1 MDKFKNI
8 YRIQSIRLKDW
19 NYSWVGY
26 YFITICTKNSEHYFG
41 VVENDNMIVNE
52 IGEIAKKYLTEIPN
66 HFKNVQIIE
75 FIIMPNHI
83 HCIIKIDKAEKYNAN
98 AGKCNVKT
106 RHCLVSADK
115 YNIDADE
122 NINII
127 TNGNNRYQNQGKN
140 TISSIIGSYKSI
152 CTKTINKIQ
161 NEIFFA
167 WQPRFYDMIIKN
179 KKELENV
186 INYIKNNPKNFNND
200 LNGIL

>member
-8 YRIQSIRLKDW
+8 YRIQSIRLKNW

-41 VVENDNMIVNE
+41 VVENDTMIVNE

-98 AGKCNVKT
+98 AEKNDVIMNK
-106 RHCLVSADK
+106 
-115 YNIDADE
+115 
-122 NINII
+122 
-127 TNGNNRYQNQGKN
+127 GNNRYQNQGKN

-200 LNGIL
+200 LNGIVETRHCLVSLIIALSHIEII